1 MSAIDHYQDRIA
13 RATERLAQLQAK
25 DLLARQK
32 RDSKAKDQ
40 ERREQ
45 AKRRKRIAD
54 LATLA
59 GADKIDDDELLGVLS
74 NHMAARAAPSVR
86 QFAVECGTLFLEDDI
101 KTRRNPH

>member
-54 LATLA
+54 LAALA

-74 NHMAARAAPSVR
+74 NHMDIRSEPSVR
-86 QFAVECGTLFLEDDI
+86 QFAAERGKLLLLEVA
-101 KTRRNPH
+101 RGSRGLH

>member
-74 NHMAARAAPSVR
+74 NHMAARADPSVR